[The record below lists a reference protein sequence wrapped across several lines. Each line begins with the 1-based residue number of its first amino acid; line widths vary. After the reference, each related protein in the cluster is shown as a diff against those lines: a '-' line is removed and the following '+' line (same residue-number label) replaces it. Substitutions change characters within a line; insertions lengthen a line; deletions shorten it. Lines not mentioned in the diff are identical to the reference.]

1 MAEVKES
8 KAEDIEAKDIEAEDI
23 EAKDIE
29 AKDIEAKAETK
40 TVFLPRASETEQQ
53 FEFVCVNG
61 KAYQVPRG
69 KPVEVPTA
77 VAEVLEHAQ
86 MQETDLFER
95 IHQMQQEIQ

>member
-8 KAEDIEAKDIEAEDI
+8 KAKDI

-53 FEFVCVNG
+53 FEFVCING

-69 KPVEVPTA
+69 KPVEVPLA

-86 MQETDLFER
+86 MQETELFER
-95 IHQMQQEIQ
+95 VNEMQKK

>member
-8 KAEDIEAKDIEAEDI
+8 KAKDIEAKDIEA
-23 EAKDIE
+23 KDIE
-29 AKDIEAKAETK
+29 EKDIEAKAETK

-53 FEFVCVNG
+53 FEFVCING

-69 KPVEVPTA
+69 KPVEVPLA

-86 MQETDLFER
+86 MQETELFER
-95 IHQMQQEIQ
+95 VNEMQQK

>member
-8 KAEDIEAKDIEAEDI
+8 KAKDI

-53 FEFVCVNG
+53 FEFVCING
-61 KAYQVPRG
+61 KAYQGPRG
-69 KPVEVPTA
+69 KPVEVPLA

-86 MQETDLFER
+86 MQETELFER
-95 IHQMQQEIQ
+95 VNEMQQK

>member
-8 KAEDIEAKDIEAEDI
+8 KTKN
-23 EAKDIE
+23 IE

>member
-8 KAEDIEAKDIEAEDI
+8 KAKDIEAKDI

-53 FEFVCVNG
+53 FEFVCING

-69 KPVEVPTA
+69 KPVEVPLA

-86 MQETDLFER
+86 MQETELFER
-95 IHQMQQEIQ
+95 VNEMQQK

>member
-1 MAEVKES
+1 MAEVKTS
-8 KAEDIEAKDIEAEDI
+8 KQEAA
-23 EAKDIE
+23 AQ
-29 AKDIEAKAETK
+29 AQETR

-69 KPVEVPTA
+69 KPVEVPAA

-86 MQETDLFER
+86 TQETELLDR
-95 IHQMQQEIQ
+95 IHKMQADAQLDYIRALQAMQSKL

>member
-8 KAEDIEAKDIEAEDI
+8 KAKDIEAKDIEAKDI

-53 FEFVCVNG
+53 FEFVCING

-69 KPVEVPTA
+69 KPVEVPLA

-86 MQETDLFER
+86 MQETELFER
-95 IHQMQQEIQ
+95 VHEMQQQ

>member
-8 KAEDIEAKDIEAEDI
+8 KAKDI

-53 FEFVCVNG
+53 FEFVCING

-69 KPVEVPTA
+69 KPVEVPLA

-86 MQETDLFER
+86 MQETELFER
-95 IHQMQQEIQ
+95 VNEMQQK

>member
-8 KAEDIEAKDIEAEDI
+8 K
-23 EAKDIE
+23 AKDIE

-53 FEFVCVNG
+53 FEFVCING

-69 KPVEVPTA
+69 KPVEVPLA

-86 MQETDLFER
+86 MQETELFER
-95 IHQMQQEIQ
+95 VNEMQQK

>member
-1 MAEVKES
+1 MAEVKTS
-8 KAEDIEAKDIEAEDI
+8 KQEAA
-23 EAKDIE
+23 AQ
-29 AKDIEAKAETK
+29 ETAVQAQETR

-69 KPVEVPTA
+69 RPVEVPAA

-86 MQETDLFER
+86 MQETALFDR
-95 IHQMQQEIQ
+95 IHKMQTMQ

>member
-8 KAEDIEAKDIEAEDI
+8 K
-23 EAKDIE
+23 AKDIE
-29 AKDIEAKAETK
+29 AKDIEEKAETK

-53 FEFVCVNG
+53 FEFVCING

-69 KPVEVPTA
+69 KPVEVPLA

-86 MQETDLFER
+86 MQETELFER
-95 IHQMQQEIQ
+95 VNEMQQK

>member
-8 KAEDIEAKDIEAEDI
+8 KAKDIEAKDI

-53 FEFVCVNG
+53 FEFVCING

-69 KPVEVPTA
+69 KPVEVPLA

-86 MQETDLFER
+86 MQETELFER
-95 IHQMQQEIQ
+95 VNEMQKK

>member
-1 MAEVKES
+1 MAEVNES
-8 KAEDIEAKDIEAEDI
+8 KTKN
-23 EAKDIE
+23 IE

-53 FEFVCVNG
+53 FEFVCING

-69 KPVEVPTA
+69 KPVEVPLA

-86 MQETDLFER
+86 MQETELFER
-95 IHQMQQEIQ
+95 IHQMQKESQ

>member
-1 MAEVKES
+1 MEEVKES
-8 KAEDIEAKDIEAEDI
+8 K
-23 EAKDIE
+23 

-53 FEFVCVNG
+53 FEFVCING

-69 KPVEVPTA
+69 KPVEVPLA

-86 MQETDLFER
+86 MQETELFER
-95 IHQMQQEIQ
+95 VNEMQQK

>member
-8 KAEDIEAKDIEAEDI
+8 KAKDIEAKDIEAKDI

-29 AKDIEAKAETK
+29 EKDIEAKAETK

-53 FEFVCVNG
+53 FEFVCING

-69 KPVEVPTA
+69 KPVEVPLA

-86 MQETDLFER
+86 MQETELFER
-95 IHQMQQEIQ
+95 VNEMQQK

>member
-8 KAEDIEAKDIEAEDI
+8 KAKDI

-53 FEFVCVNG
+53 FEFVCING

-69 KPVEVPTA
+69 KPVEVPLA

-86 MQETDLFER
+86 MQETELFER
-95 IHQMQQEIQ
+95 VNEIQQK

>member
-8 KAEDIEAKDIEAEDI
+8 K
-23 EAKDIE
+23 AKDIE
-29 AKDIEAKAETK
+29 AKDIEAKADTK

-53 FEFVCVNG
+53 FEFVCING

-69 KPVEVPTA
+69 KPVEVPLA

-86 MQETDLFER
+86 MQETELFER
-95 IHQMQQEIQ
+95 VNEMQQK

>member
-8 KAEDIEAKDIEAEDI
+8 K
-23 EAKDIE
+23 AKDIE

-40 TVFLPRASETEQQ
+40 TVFMPRASETEQQ
-53 FEFVCVNG
+53 FEFVCING

-69 KPVEVPTA
+69 KPVEVPLA

-86 MQETDLFER
+86 MQETELFER
-95 IHQMQQEIQ
+95 VNEMQQK

>member
-8 KAEDIEAKDIEAEDI
+8 KAKDIEAE
-23 EAKDIE
+23 DIE